1 MPSPARLFLHQGAPF
16 AAPPAHGIRRA
27 VRMPCMRKGFWPL
40 ESRHPLSKGQK
51 LPAERGLLSAERAA
65 SPARTGAGLGR
76 LLCCGAGQN
85 FAAFRIIPIHEA

>member
-40 ESRHPLSKGQK
+40 ESGCRLSKGPK
-51 LPAERGLLSAERAA
+51 AA
-65 SPARTGAGLGR
+65 G
-76 LLCCGAGQN
+76 GAGQAPCPQKELPPLPAPGQASAGC
-85 FAAFRIIPIHEA
+85 FAAVQDKILLLFE